1 MWLLVLGVGFV
12 VGIGVGI
19 GGGAVVLVRG
29 LRPFRRRSRGLLR
42 LHVRLEGEGV
52 VSCCCCLLVDRSRIV
67 RGSGDS
73 RCRPM
78 LMVRNGSRHFNASIT
93 YRQNGE
99 LVHVLSLTCRD
110 HIFQH
115 AKFFVHLRSPSSLD
129 EAMRRLPCN
138 LASCRSCTLAR
149 LLFITSRLGGIV

>member
-1 MWLLVLGVGFV
+1 MWLLLVLGVGFV
-12 VGIGVGI
+12 VGSGVGI
-19 GGGAVVLVRG
+19 GAVVLVRG

-42 LHVRLEGEGV
+42 LHVRLEEGGV
-52 VSCCCCLLVDRSRIV
+52 VSCCCCLLVDQSRIV

-78 LMVRNGSRHFNASIT
+78 LVVRKGSRHLNESTT

-99 LVHVLSLTCRD
+99 LVHVLSLTSRD

-115 AKFFVHLRSPSSLD
+115 TK
-129 EAMRRLPCN
+129 
-138 LASCRSCTLAR
+138 
-149 LLFITSRLGGIV
+149 LLIHF